1 MKRFLLTMAVLIATV
16 LTAWAQE
23 DVTSTYITN
32 ADFSSTE
39 GWTQNVST
47 QFKEIGNGLI
57 GTYQAYIAPATVD
70 ETHLATEYCF
80 GFECRWQTNY
90 SSFTQTTTKNL
101 VAGVYYLS
109 FDVEN
114 VNGNTTAANY
124 NNLFYVK
131 VGDNTITDTST
142 EWMNKGK
149 SAWTAHTIQF
159 EVTEPAPVTISL
171 GYGTGSNNIGST
183 NTPAIY
189 VSHLK
194 LTYYDPLAG
203 VKKLW
208 NDKLTEAK
216 AAVTN
221 TDYANVTGDEKT
233 ALNAEIAKAEPT
245 TADGYSAAAEAL
257 SNALS
262 AFTAA
267 KADYDAFAAAKAQA
281 DPNLKYASADKKT
294 AFANAKNATPATAA
308 AAKAAA
314 DAITTALR
322 AYYESHALAEGVTGA
337 VNATENIKNPD
348 ATDSNNGWTW
358 TGNKNNPRNTESWT
372 DSKGKNN
379 YMYFD
384 GGNWGAKGW
393 TTTME
398 QKLTLPAGEYL
409 LTAKGR
415 SSDQVT
421 LTMSVG
427 AESVALPNVNASGNV
442 FDRGW
447 GDGSVEFLTMGEATI
462 TVKATTSGQY
472 QWFSVGD
479 FRLVKLRDATEE
491 ELNDAAL
498 KDLVAELVNL
508 KSDTKVPTANI
519 GTEAFQYDKTKISA
533 YQEAAKDVAETVDAT
548 VEAMKT
554 AGKYNE
560 NDLKDMLADM
570 KAKAEA
576 MAVLNAP
583 KEGDKFHVV
592 LTYDRWT
599 YDNKAM
605 TYIANG
611 RTDAGNYN
619 IQYKENA
626 NNNLAQAFTFTKV
639 EGNNYK
645 MCQTDNDGNERYIT
659 TGQPYG
665 GNANQIRTS
674 TNATDAL
681 TVTIIATDKEGVY
694 NIRNTAANNYI
705 GSQDAGVFTVNSHI
719 DFFLKKAEKALVDLE
734 INKDVKYATRI
745 FPFKPTLPEGIK
757 AYACA
762 EFDETTLKLIEVAA
776 PEMNV
781 PYILYAENGAN
792 SFLEDWGKG
801 IELKYTEGL
810 LTGVYEDTDA
820 PEGTYV
826 LQNQP
831 EFDGVAFYVVEPT
844 TAVVTVSAN
853 RAYLTAP
860 AADAGVKAFRFPAEE
875 TTGINAISA
884 LTAGKAEIFSV
895 AGARIPSLQK
905 GVNIIRTA
913 DGKTTKVL
921 VK

>member
-1 MKRFLLTMAVLIATV
+1 MHPMLR
-16 LTAWAQE
+16 
-23 DVTSTYITN
+23 
-32 ADFSSTE
+32 
-39 GWTQNVST
+39 
-47 QFKEIGNGLI
+47 
-57 GTYQAYIAPATVD
+57 
-70 ETHLATEYCF
+70 
-80 GFECRWQTNY
+80 
-90 SSFTQTTTKNL
+90 
-101 VAGVYYLS
+101 
-109 FDVEN
+109 
-114 VNGNTTAANY
+114 
-124 NNLFYVK
+124 
-131 VGDNTITDTST
+131 
-142 EWMNKGK
+142 
-149 SAWTAHTIQF
+149 
-159 EVTEPAPVTISL
+159 
-171 GYGTGSNNIGST
+171 
-183 NTPAIY
+183 
-189 VSHLK
+189 
-194 LTYYDPLAG
+194 
-203 VKKLW
+203 
-208 NDKLTEAK
+208 
-216 AAVTN
+216 
-221 TDYANVTGDEKT
+221 
-233 ALNAEIAKAEPT
+233 
-245 TADGYSAAAEAL
+245 
-257 SNALS
+257 
-262 AFTAA
+262 
-267 KADYDAFAAAKAQA
+267 
-281 DPNLKYASADKKT
+281 KT
-294 AFANAKNATPATAA
+294 AFTNAQSATATNAA
-308 AAKAAA
+308 AAKTAA
-314 DAITTALR
+314 DDITTALR

-337 VNATENIKNPD
+337 VNATDKITNPD

-358 TGNKNNPRNTESWT
+358 TGNKNSPRNTESWT
-372 DSKGKNN
+372 DSKGKND

-393 TTTME
+393 TTKME
-398 QKLTLPAGEYL
+398 QEITLPAGKYL

-415 SSDQVT
+415 ASDGVT
-421 LTMSVG
+421 LTLSVG
-427 AESVALPNVNASGNV
+427 AESVELPNVNASGNV

-462 TVKATTSGQY
+462 TVTATTEGQY

-479 FRLVKLRDATEE
+479 FRLVKLRDANQE
-491 ELNDAAL
+491 ELDDAACR
-498 KDLVAELVNL
+498 DLVAEMVNL
-508 KSDTKVPTANI
+508 KKGTKVPTANI
-519 GTEAFQYDKTKISA
+519 GTEAFQYDENKISA
-533 YQEAAKDVAETVDAT
+533 YQDAVEDVAETVDDAIK
-548 VEAMKT
+548 ALKT
-554 AGKYNE
+554 AGKYNKTA
-560 NDLKDMLADM
+560 LTDMLADM

-583 KEGDKFHVV
+583 AEGDKFHVV
-592 LTYDRWT
+592 LTYEGWT

-611 RTDAGNYN
+611 RSDAGNYN

-645 MCQTDNDGNERYIT
+645 MCQTDNDGAERYIT

-681 TVTIIATDKEGVY
+681 TVTIIATDREGVY

-734 INKDVKYATRI
+734 INKEVKYATRI

-762 EFDETTLKLIEVAA
+762 ALDETTLTLDEVAA

-792 SFLEDWGKG
+792 TFLEDWGKG
-801 IELKYTEGL
+801 VNLTYTEGL
-810 LTGVYEDTDA
+810 LTGVYEDTAA

-831 EFDGVAFYVVEPT
+831 EVDGVAFYVVA
-844 TAVVTVSAN
+844 TADVTVSAN
-853 RAYLTAP
+853 RAYLKAP

-875 TTGINAISA
+875 TTGINAINA

>member
-16 LTAWAQE
+16 LTAWAQKKD
-23 DVTSTYITN
+23 DV
-32 ADFSSTE
+32 
-39 GWTQNVST
+39 V
-47 QFKEIGNGLI
+47 
-57 GTYQAYIAPATVD
+57 TVD
-70 ETHLATEYCF
+70 GVKYRITSDNLFVNGSFDDGVSGWKATNYNTDAVASNFTLATEGGFDGGAYITTNAQGAGSATAIRQAMELEAGKKYYFAVYTSGKAPSSNNFQYNALFKMKSATEENGVLKQF
-80 GFECRWQTNY
+80 GWPQGAEQ
-90 SSFTQTTTKNL
+90 
-101 VAGVYYLS
+101 
-109 FDVEN
+109 
-114 VNGNTTAANY
+114 
-124 NNLFYVK
+124 
-131 VGDNTITDTST
+131 TST
-142 EWMNKGK
+142 EWSKTEYVF
-149 SAWTAHTIQF
+149 TADASIPYVGVRMSWNQNSKF
-159 EVTEPAPVTISL
+159 DGFFLGVVEPDAKDLYDASL
-171 GYGTGSNNIGST
+171 
-183 NTPAIY
+183 AQ
-189 VSHLK
+189 
-194 LTYYDPLAG
+194 
-203 VKKLW
+203 
-208 NDKLTEAK
+208 AK
-216 AAVTN
+216 AALEN
-221 TDYANVTGDEKT
+221 ADYNNVTGQERT
-233 ALNAEIAKAEPT
+233 VLQNAVSQY
-245 TADGYSAAAEAL
+245 DGATSGYQAAAEAL
-257 SNALS
+257 STALS

-267 KADYDAFAAAKAQA
+267 KASYDAFAAAKAQA
-281 DPNLKYASADKKT
+281 DPNLQYASADKKT

-694 NIRNTAANNYI
+694 NILNTAANNYI

-719 DFFLKKAEKALVDLE
+719 DFFLKKAEKAVVDLKIDKE
-734 INKDVKYATRI
+734 VKYATRI

-762 EFDETTLKLIEVAA
+762 ALDETTLTLKEVAA

-781 PYILYAENGAN
+781 PYILYAENGAKT
-792 SFLEDWGKG
+792 SLEDWGKG
-801 IELKYTEGL
+801 VNLTYTEGL
-810 LTGVYEDTDA
+810 LTGVYEDTAA

-826 LQNQP
+826 LQNQ
-831 EFDGVAFYVVEPT
+831 EDADGVAFYVVA
-844 TAVVTVSAN
+844 TADVTVSAN

-860 AADAGVKAFRFPAEE
+860 AAAAGVKAFRFPAEE
-875 TTGINAISA
+875 TTGINAINA

>member
-1 MKRFLLTMAVLIATV
+1 MEK
-16 LTAWAQE
+16 
-23 DVTSTYITN
+23 
-32 ADFSSTE
+32 
-39 GWTQNVST
+39 
-47 QFKEIGNGLI
+47 I
-57 GTYQAYIAPATVD
+57 GTYNVRISPATVD
-70 ETHLATEYCF
+70 GTHLATEYCF

-90 SSFTQTTTKNL
+90 SSYTQTTTDL
-101 VAGVYYLS
+101 PAGVYYLS

-114 VNGNTTAANY
+114 VNGKTKLANY
-124 NNLFYVK
+124 ENRFNVQ
-131 VGDNTITDTST
+131 VGENKIADTST
-142 EWMNKGK
+142 EWMKGK
-149 SAWTAHTIQF
+149 SAWTTHTITF
-159 EVTEPAPVTISL
+159 EITEPAPATISL
-171 GYGTGSNNIGST
+171 GYGTGSNNISADE
-183 NTPAIY
+183 TPALY

-208 NDKLTEAK
+208 NDKLSEAK
-216 AAVTN
+216 AAVAN
-221 TDYANVTGDEKT
+221 SDYANVTGDEKT

-245 TADGYSAAAEAL
+245 TEEGYSAAAEAL

-267 KADYDAFAAAKAQA
+267 KASYDAFAAAKATE
-281 DPNLKYASADKKT
+281 DPNLKYASDAKKT

-308 AAKAAA
+308 AAKTAA

-322 AYYESHALAEGVTGA
+322 AYYESHAKAEGVDGA
-337 VNATENIKNPD
+337 VNATDKITNPD

-358 TGNKNNPRNTESWT
+358 TGNKNNPRNAESWT
-372 DSKGKNN
+372 DSEGKND

-384 GGNWGAKGW
+384 GGNWSAKGW

-398 QKLTLPAGEYL
+398 QKLTLPAGKYL

-427 AESVALPNVNASGNV
+427 AESVELPNVNASGNV

-447 GDGSVEFLTMGEATI
+447 GDGSVEFLTMDEATI
-462 TVKATTSGQY
+462 TVKATTNGQY

-479 FRLVKLRDATEE
+479 FRLMKLRDANQE
-491 ELNDAAL
+491 ELDDAACR
-498 KDLVAELVNL
+498 DLVAEMVNL
-508 KSDTKVPTANI
+508 TNDTKVPTANI
-519 GTEAFQYDKTKISA
+519 GTEAFQYDADKISA
-533 YQEAAKDVAETVDAT
+533 YQDAVKDVAETVDAT
-548 VEAMKT
+548 IEAMET
-554 AGKYNE
+554 AGKYNKE
-560 NDLKDMLADM
+560 ALTDMLAEM

-576 MAVLNAP
+576 MVVLNAP
-583 KEGDKFHVV
+583 ADGDKFHVV
-592 LTYDRWT
+592 LTYGGWT

-605 TYIANG
+605 TYIAHG
-611 RTDAGNYN
+611 RPDAGFYN

-639 EGNNYK
+639 EGSNNYK
-645 MCQTDNDGNERYIT
+645 MCQTDNDEAERYIT
-659 TGQPYG
+659 TGEPYG
-665 GNANQIRTS
+665 GNTAQIRTS
-674 TNATDAL
+674 TNANDAL
-681 TVTIIATDKEGVY
+681 VITVIPTANEGVY

-705 GSQDAGVFTVNSHI
+705 GSQDVGVFTVNSHI
-719 DFFLKKAEKALVDLE
+719 DFFLKKAEKAVVDLE

-762 EFDETTLKLIEVAA
+762 ALDETTLTLKEVAD

-792 SFLEDWGKG
+792 TSLEDWGKG
-801 IELKYTEGL
+801 VDLTYTKDL
-810 LTGVYEDTDA
+810 LTGVYEDTAA

-831 EFDGVAFYVVEPT
+831 EVDGVAFYVVVPKDDV
-844 TAVVTVSAN
+844 AVSVKAN
-853 RAYLTAP
+853 RAYLTVP

-875 TTGINAISA
+875 ATGINAINA

>member
-1 MKRFLLTMAVLIATV
+1 MLR
-16 LTAWAQE
+16 
-23 DVTSTYITN
+23 
-32 ADFSSTE
+32 
-39 GWTQNVST
+39 
-47 QFKEIGNGLI
+47 
-57 GTYQAYIAPATVD
+57 
-70 ETHLATEYCF
+70 
-80 GFECRWQTNY
+80 
-90 SSFTQTTTKNL
+90 
-101 VAGVYYLS
+101 
-109 FDVEN
+109 
-114 VNGNTTAANY
+114 
-124 NNLFYVK
+124 
-131 VGDNTITDTST
+131 
-142 EWMNKGK
+142 
-149 SAWTAHTIQF
+149 
-159 EVTEPAPVTISL
+159 
-171 GYGTGSNNIGST
+171 
-183 NTPAIY
+183 
-189 VSHLK
+189 
-194 LTYYDPLAG
+194 
-203 VKKLW
+203 
-208 NDKLTEAK
+208 
-216 AAVTN
+216 
-221 TDYANVTGDEKT
+221 
-233 ALNAEIAKAEPT
+233 
-245 TADGYSAAAEAL
+245 
-257 SNALS
+257 
-262 AFTAA
+262 
-267 KADYDAFAAAKAQA
+267 
-281 DPNLKYASADKKT
+281 KT
-294 AFANAKNATPATAA
+294 AFTNAQSATATNAA
-308 AAKAAA
+308 AAKTAA
-314 DAITTALR
+314 DDITTALR

-337 VNATENIKNPD
+337 VNATDKITNPD

-358 TGNKNNPRNTESWT
+358 TGNKNSPRNTESWT
-372 DSKGKNN
+372 DSKGKND

-393 TTTME
+393 TTKME
-398 QKLTLPAGEYL
+398 QEITLPAGKYL

-415 SSDQVT
+415 ASDGVT
-421 LTMSVG
+421 LTLSVG
-427 AESVALPNVNASGNV
+427 AESVELPNVNASGNV

-462 TVKATTSGQY
+462 TVTATTEGQY

-479 FRLVKLRDATEE
+479 FRLVKLRDANQE
-491 ELNDAAL
+491 ELDDAACR
-498 KDLVAELVNL
+498 DLVAEMVNL
-508 KSDTKVPTANI
+508 KKGTKVPTANI
-519 GTEAFQYDKTKISA
+519 GTEAFQYDENKISA
-533 YQEAAKDVAETVDAT
+533 YQDAVEDVAETVDDAIK
-548 VEAMKT
+548 ALKT
-554 AGKYNE
+554 AGKYNKTA
-560 NDLKDMLADM
+560 LTDMLADM

-583 KEGDKFHVV
+583 AEGDKFHVV
-592 LTYDRWT
+592 LTYEGWT

-611 RTDAGNYN
+611 RSDAGNYN

-645 MCQTDNDGNERYIT
+645 MCQTDNDGAERYIT

-681 TVTIIATDKEGVY
+681 TVTIIATDREGVY

-734 INKDVKYATRI
+734 INKEVKYATRI

-762 EFDETTLKLIEVAA
+762 ALDETTLTLDEVAA

-792 SFLEDWGKG
+792 TFLEDWGKG
-801 IELKYTEGL
+801 VNLTYTEGL
-810 LTGVYEDTDA
+810 LTGVYEDTAA

-831 EFDGVAFYVVEPT
+831 EVDGVAFYVVA
-844 TAVVTVSAN
+844 TADVTVSAN
-853 RAYLTAP
+853 RAYLKAP

-875 TTGINAISA
+875 TTGINAINA

>member
-1 MKRFLLTMAVLIATV
+1 MKRFLLTMAVLIATA
-16 LTAWAQE
+16 LTAWAQKKD
-23 DVTSTYITN
+23 DV
-32 ADFSSTE
+32 
-39 GWTQNVST
+39 V
-47 QFKEIGNGLI
+47 
-57 GTYQAYIAPATVD
+57 TVD
-70 ETHLATEYCF
+70 GVKYRITSDNLFVNGSFDDGVAGWKATNYYTDAVASNFTLATEG
-80 GFECRWQTNY
+80 GFDGGAY
-90 SSFTQTTTKNL
+90 ITTT
-101 VAGVYYLS
+101 AGGAGSATAIRQAMELEAGKKYYFAVYTSGKAPSSNNFQYNALFKMKS
-109 FDVEN
+109 ATEEN
-114 VNGNTTAANY
+114 GVLKQFSWPQGAEQ
-124 NNLFYVK
+124 
-131 VGDNTITDTST
+131 TST
-142 EWMNKGK
+142 EWSKTEYVF
-149 SAWTAHTIQF
+149 TADASIPYVGVRMSWNQNSKF
-159 EVTEPAPVTISL
+159 DGFFLGVVEPDAKDLYDASL
-171 GYGTGSNNIGST
+171 AQS
-183 NTPAIY
+183 
-189 VSHLK
+189 
-194 LTYYDPLAG
+194 
-203 VKKLW
+203 
-208 NDKLTEAK
+208 K
-216 AAVTN
+216 AALEN
-221 TDYANVTGDEKT
+221 ADYNNVTGQERTD
-233 ALNAEIAKAEPT
+233 LQNAVSQY
-245 TADGYSAAAEAL
+245 DGATSGYQTAAEAL

-372 DSKGKNN
+372 DSKGKND

-398 QKLTLPAGEYL
+398 QKLTLPAGKYL

-415 SSDQVT
+415 ASDGVT

-762 EFDETTLKLIEVAA
+762 ELDETTLKLIEVAA

-792 SFLEDWGKG
+792 TFLKDWGKG
-801 IELKYTEGL
+801 VNLTYTKDL
-810 LTGVYEDTDA
+810 LTGVYEDTAA

-826 LQNQP
+826 LQNQ
-831 EFDGVAFYVVEPT
+831 EDADGVAFYVVA
-844 TAVVTVSAN
+844 TADVTVSAN

-860 AADAGVKAFRFPAEE
+860 AAAAGVKAFRFPAEE
-875 TTGINAISA
+875 TTGINAINA

>member
-16 LTAWAQE
+16 LTAWAQKKD
-23 DVTSTYITN
+23 DV
-32 ADFSSTE
+32 
-39 GWTQNVST
+39 V
-47 QFKEIGNGLI
+47 
-57 GTYQAYIAPATVD
+57 TVD
-70 ETHLATEYCF
+70 GVKYRITSDNLFVNGSFDDGVSGWKATNYTTDAVASNFTLATEG
-80 GFECRWQTNY
+80 GFDGGAYITTNAGGAGSATAIRQAMALEAGKKY
-90 SSFTQTTTKNL
+90 YFVVYTSGKAPSSNNFQYNALFKMKSATEENGVLKQFSWPQGADKTATEWSKTEYVFT
-101 VAGVYYLS
+101 A
-109 FDVEN
+109 
-114 VNGNTTAANY
+114 
-124 NNLFYVK
+124 
-131 VGDNTITDTST
+131 DTSIPYVGVRMS
-142 EWMNKGK
+142 WNQNSKFDG
-149 SAWTAHTIQF
+149 F
-159 EVTEPAPVTISL
+159 FLGVVEPDAKDLYDASL
-171 GYGTGSNNIGST
+171 
-183 NTPAIY
+183 AQ
-189 VSHLK
+189 
-194 LTYYDPLAG
+194 
-203 VKKLW
+203 
-208 NDKLTEAK
+208 AK
-216 AAVTN
+216 AALKN
-221 TDYANVTGDEKT
+221 ADYDNVTGKERTD
-233 ALNAEIAKAEPT
+233 LQNAVSQY
-245 TADGYSAAAEAL
+245 DGATSGYQTAAEAL

-267 KADYDAFAAAKAQA
+267 KASYDAFAAAKAQA
-281 DPNLKYASADKKT
+281 DPNLQYASDEKKT

-308 AAKAAA
+308 AAKTAA

-322 AYYESHALAEGVTGA
+322 AYFESHAKAEGVDGA
-337 VNATENIKNPD
+337 VNATDKITNPD

-372 DSKGKNN
+372 DSQGKKD

-427 AESVALPNVNASGNV
+427 AESVALPHVHASGKV
-442 FDRGW
+442 LDRGW
-447 GDGSVEFLTMGEATI
+447 GDGSVEFLTVGEATM
-462 TVKATTSGQY
+462 TVKATTNGQY
-472 QWFSVGD
+472 QWFSIGD

-519 GTEAFQYDKTKISA
+519 GTEAFQYDAVKISA
-533 YQEAAKDVAETVDAT
+533 YQEAAIDVVETVDAT

-560 NDLKDMLADM
+560 TALTDMLADM

-583 KEGDKFHVV
+583 ADGEKFHVV
-592 LTYDRWT
+592 LTYGGWT

-611 RTDAGNYN
+611 RSDAGNYN

-626 NNNLAQAFTFTKV
+626 NNNLAQAFTFTQV

-645 MCQTDNDGNERYIT
+645 MCQTDNDGAERYIT
-659 TGQPYG
+659 TGVPYG
-665 GNANQIRTS
+665 GNTAQIRTS

-681 TVTIIATDKEGVY
+681 TVTIIATDREGVY
-694 NIRNTAANNYI
+694 NIHNTAANNYI

-719 DFFLKKAEKALVDLE
+719 DFFLKKAEKAVVDLE

-745 FPFKPTLPEGIK
+745 FPFKPTLPEGVK

-762 EFDETTLKLIEVAA
+762 ELDETTLTLREVAD

-792 SFLEDWGKG
+792 TFLEDWGKG
-801 IELKYTEGL
+801 VNLTYNKDL
-810 LTGVYEDTDA
+810 LTGVYEDTAA

-831 EFDGVAFYVVEPT
+831 EVDGVAFYVVKPT
-844 TAVVTVSAN
+844 VVVTVSAN

-875 TTGINAISA
+875 ATGINAINA

>member
-1 MKRFLLTMAVLIATV
+1 MKRFLLTMAVLIATA
-16 LTAWAQE
+16 LTAWAQKKD
-23 DVTSTYITN
+23 DV
-32 ADFSSTE
+32 
-39 GWTQNVST
+39 V
-47 QFKEIGNGLI
+47 
-57 GTYQAYIAPATVD
+57 TVD
-70 ETHLATEYCF
+70 GVKYRITSDNLFVNGSFDDGVAGWKATNYYTDAVASNFTLATEG
-80 GFECRWQTNY
+80 GFDGGAY
-90 SSFTQTTTKNL
+90 ITTT
-101 VAGVYYLS
+101 AGGAGSATAIRQAMELEAGKKYYFAVYTSGKAPSSNNFQYNALFKMKS
-109 FDVEN
+109 ATEEN
-114 VNGNTTAANY
+114 GVLKQFSWPQGAEQ
-124 NNLFYVK
+124 
-131 VGDNTITDTST
+131 TST
-142 EWMNKGK
+142 EWSKTEYVF
-149 SAWTAHTIQF
+149 TADASIPYVGVRMSWNQNSKF
-159 EVTEPAPVTISL
+159 DGFFLGVVEPDAKDLYDASL
-171 GYGTGSNNIGST
+171 AQS
-183 NTPAIY
+183 
-189 VSHLK
+189 
-194 LTYYDPLAG
+194 
-203 VKKLW
+203 
-208 NDKLTEAK
+208 K
-216 AAVTN
+216 AALEN
-221 TDYANVTGDEKT
+221 ADYNNVTGQERTD
-233 ALNAEIAKAEPT
+233 LQNAVSQY
-245 TADGYSAAAEAL
+245 DGATSGYQTAAEAL

-267 KADYDAFAAAKAQA
+267 KASYDAFAVAKDIA
-281 DPNLKYASADKKT
+281 DPNLQYASADKKT
-294 AFANAKNATPATAA
+294 AFANAQSVTATNAA
-308 AAKAAA
+308 AAKTAA
-314 DAITTALR
+314 DDITTALR

-358 TGNKNNPRNTESWT
+358 TGNKNTPRNTESWT
-372 DSKGKNN
+372 DSKGKKD

-398 QKLTLPAGEYL
+398 QELTLPRGKYL

-415 SSDQVT
+415 ASDGVT
-421 LTMSVG
+421 LTLSVG
-427 AESVALPNVNASGNV
+427 AESVELPNVNASGNV

-462 TVKATTSGQY
+462 TVKATTNGLY

-508 KSDTKVPTANI
+508 KNDTKVPTTNI

-533 YQEAAKDVAETVDAT
+533 YQDAVKDVAETVDAT
-548 VEAMKT
+548 IEAMK
-554 AGKYNE
+554 AAEKYNKTA
-560 NDLKDMLADM
+560 LTDMLAEM

-592 LTYDRWT
+592 LTYGGWT

-611 RTDAGNYN
+611 RSDAGNYN

-626 NNNLAQAFTFTKV
+626 NNNLAQAFTFTQV

-674 TNATDAL
+674 TNADDAL
-681 TVTIIATDKEGVY
+681 VITVIPTAKEEVEGVY
-694 NIRNTAANNYI
+694 NILNTAANNYI

-719 DFFLKKAEKALVDLE
+719 DFFLKKAEKAVVDLKIDKE
-734 INKDVKYATRI
+734 VKYATRI

-762 EFDETTLKLIEVAA
+762 EFDETTLTLTEVAA

-792 SFLEDWGKG
+792 TSLEDWGKG
-801 IELKYTEGL
+801 VNLTYTKGL
-810 LTGVYEDTDA
+810 LTGVYEDTAA

-826 LQNQP
+826 LQNQ
-831 EFDGVAFYVVEPT
+831 EDADGVAFYVVED
-844 TAVVTVSAN
+844 AVTVSAN
-853 RAYLTAP
+853 RAYLKAP
-860 AADAGVKAFRFPAEE
+860 ATDAGVKAFRFPAEE
-875 TTGINAISA
+875 TTGINAVNA

>member
-16 LTAWAQE
+16 LTAWAQD

-39 GWTQNVST
+39 GWTQVVST
-47 QFKEIGNGLI
+47 NFRDIGSGKI
-57 GTYQAYIAPATVD
+57 GTYNVRFSPATVD
-70 ETHLATEYCF
+70 DTHLASEFCF
-80 GFECRWQTNY
+80 GFECRWQTNF
-90 SSFTQTTTKNL
+90 SSFTQTTKEL
-101 VAGVYYLS
+101 PVGVYYLS

-114 VNGNTTAANY
+114 VNGNTKTANY
-124 NNLFYVK
+124 ENRFFVQLGENK
-131 VGDNTITDTST
+131 ITDTST
-142 EWMNKGK
+142 EWMKGK
-149 SAWTAHTIQF
+149 SAWTEHTIQF
-159 EVTEPAPVTISL
+159 EVTESAPATISL
-171 GYGTGSNNIGST
+171 GYGTGSNNIAAD

-208 NDKLTEAK
+208 NDKLSEAQ
-216 AAVTN
+216 AAVAN
-221 TDYANVTGDEKT
+221 SDYANVTGDEKT

-245 TADGYSAAAEAL
+245 TAEGYSAAAEAL

-267 KADYDAFAAAKAQA
+267 KASYDAFAAAKATE
-281 DPNLKYASADKKT
+281 DPNLQYASADKKS

-308 AAKAAA
+308 AAKTAA

-337 VNATENIKNPD
+337 VNATDKITNPD

-372 DSKGKNN
+372 DSKGKND

-398 QKLTLPAGEYL
+398 QKLTLPAGKYL

-415 SSDQVT
+415 ASDGVT
-421 LTMSVG
+421 LTLSVG
-427 AESVALPNVNASGNV
+427 AESVELPNVNASGNV

-462 TVKATTSGQY
+462 TVKATTNGQY

-479 FRLVKLRDATEE
+479 FRLVKLRDATEA
-491 ELNDAAL
+491 ELDESACR
-498 KDLVAELVNL
+498 DLVAEMFNL
-508 KSDTKVPTANI
+508 KNDTKVPTANI
-519 GTEAFQYDKTKISA
+519 GTGAFQYDETKISA
-533 YQEAAKDVAETVDAT
+533 YLDAVEDVAETVDAT
-548 VEAMKT
+548 IEAMK
-554 AGKYNE
+554 AAEKYNKTA
-560 NDLKDMLADM
+560 LTDMLAEM

-583 KEGDKFHVV
+583 ADGEKFHVV
-592 LTYDRWT
+592 LTYDGWT

-611 RTDAGNYN
+611 RADAGNYN

-645 MCQTDNDGNERYIT
+645 MCQTDNDGAERYIT

-674 TNATDAL
+674 TNADDAL
-681 TVTIIATDKEGVY
+681 VITVIPTAKEGVY

-719 DFFLKKAEKALVDLE
+719 DFFLKKAEKAVADLE

-762 EFDETTLKLIEVAA
+762 ELDETTLTLTEVAA

-801 IELKYTEGL
+801 VNLTYTEGL
-810 LTGVYEDTDA
+810 LTGVYEDTAA

-831 EFDGVAFYVVEPT
+831 EADGVAFYVVED
-844 TAVVTVSAN
+844 AVTVSAN
-853 RAYLTAP
+853 RAYLKAP
-860 AADAGVKAFRFPAEE
+860 ATDAGVKAFRFPAEE
-875 TTGINAISA
+875 TTGINAVNA

>member
-1 MKRFLLTMAVLIATV
+1 MKRFLLTMAILIATA
-16 LTAWAQE
+16 LTAWAQKKD
-23 DVTSTYITN
+23 DV
-32 ADFSSTE
+32 
-39 GWTQNVST
+39 V
-47 QFKEIGNGLI
+47 
-57 GTYQAYIAPATVD
+57 TVD
-70 ETHLATEYCF
+70 GVKYRITSDNLFVNGSFDDGVAGWKATNYTTDAVASNFTLATEG
-80 GFECRWQTNY
+80 GFDGGAY
-90 SSFTQTTTKNL
+90 ITTT
-101 VAGVYYLS
+101 AGGAGSATAIRQAMALEAGKKYYFAVYTSGKAPSSNNFQYNALFKMKS
-109 FDVEN
+109 ATEEN
-114 VNGNTTAANY
+114 GLLKQFGWPQGAEQ
-124 NNLFYVK
+124 
-131 VGDNTITDTST
+131 TST
-142 EWMNKGK
+142 EWSKTEYVF
-149 SAWTAHTIQF
+149 TADASIPYVGVRMSWNASSSF
-159 EVTEPAPVTISL
+159 DGFFLGVVEPDAKDLYDASL
-171 GYGTGSNNIGST
+171 AQS
-183 NTPAIY
+183 
-189 VSHLK
+189 
-194 LTYYDPLAG
+194 
-203 VKKLW
+203 
-208 NDKLTEAK
+208 K
-216 AAVTN
+216 AALEN
-221 TDYANVTGDEKT
+221 ADYNNVTGQERTD
-233 ALNAEIAKAEPT
+233 LQNAVSQY
-245 TADGYSAAAEAL
+245 DGATSGYQTAAEAL

-267 KADYDAFAAAKAQA
+267 KASYDAFAAAKAQA

-322 AYYESHALAEGVTGA
+322 AYYESHAKAEGVDGA
-337 VNATENIKNPD
+337 VNATDKITNPD

-358 TGNKNNPRNTESWT
+358 TGNKNTPRNTESWT
-372 DSKGKNN
+372 DSQGKKD

-398 QKLTLPAGEYL
+398 QKLTLPAGKYL

-415 SSDQVT
+415 ASDGVT
-421 LTMSVG
+421 LTLSVGAESVELPMSVG
-427 AESVALPNVNASGNV
+427 AESVELPNVNASGNV

-462 TVKATTSGQY
+462 TVKATTNGQY

-479 FRLVKLRDATEE
+479 FRLVKLRDANQA
-491 ELNDAAL
+491 ELDESACI
-498 KDLVAELVNL
+498 DLVAEMVNL

-519 GTEAFQYDKTKISA
+519 GTGAFQYDETKISA
-533 YQEAAKDVAETVDAT
+533 YQDAVKDVAETVEAT
-548 VEAMKT
+548 IEAMK
-554 AGKYNE
+554 AAEKYNKTA
-560 NDLKDMLADM
+560 LTAMLAEM

-583 KEGDKFHVV
+583 AEGDKFHVV
-592 LTYDRWT
+592 LTYDGWT

-645 MCQTDNDGNERYIT
+645 MCQTDNDGAERYIT

-674 TNATDAL
+674 TNADDAL
-681 TVTIIATDKEGVY
+681 VITVIPTAKEGVEGVY

-719 DFFLKKAEKALVDLE
+719 DFFLKKAEKAVVDLE

-762 EFDETTLKLIEVAA
+762 ELDETI
-776 PEMNV
+776 
-781 PYILYAENGAN
+781 
-792 SFLEDWGKG
+792 
-801 IELKYTEGL
+801 
-810 LTGVYEDTDA
+810 
-820 PEGTYV
+820 
-826 LQNQP
+826 Q
-831 EFDGVAFYVVEPT
+831 
-844 TAVVTVSAN
+844 
-853 RAYLTAP
+853 R
-860 AADAGVKAFRFPAEE
+860 
-875 TTGINAISA
+875 
-884 LTAGKAEIFSV
+884 
-895 AGARIPSLQK
+895 
-905 GVNIIRTA
+905 
-913 DGKTTKVL
+913 
-921 VK
+921 

>member
-1 MKRFLLTMAVLIATV
+1 MKRFLLTMAVLIATA
-16 LTAWAQE
+16 LTAWAQKKD
-23 DVTSTYITN
+23 DV
-32 ADFSSTE
+32 
-39 GWTQNVST
+39 V
-47 QFKEIGNGLI
+47 
-57 GTYQAYIAPATVD
+57 TVD
-70 ETHLATEYCF
+70 GVKYRITSDNLFINGSFDDGVAGWKATNYTTDAVASNFTLATEG
-80 GFECRWQTNY
+80 GFDGGAY
-90 SSFTQTTTKNL
+90 ITTTAGGAGSATAIRQAMELEAGKKYYFAVYTSGKAPSSNNFQYNALFKMKN
-101 VAGVYYLS
+101 ATEENGVLKQFS
-109 FDVEN
+109 WPQGAEQ
-114 VNGNTTAANY
+114 
-124 NNLFYVK
+124 
-131 VGDNTITDTST
+131 TST
-142 EWMNKGK
+142 EWSKTEYVF
-149 SAWTAHTIQF
+149 TADASIPYVGVRMSWNQNSKF
-159 EVTEPAPVTISL
+159 DGFFLGVVEPDAKDLYDASL
-171 GYGTGSNNIGST
+171 AQS
-183 NTPAIY
+183 
-189 VSHLK
+189 
-194 LTYYDPLAG
+194 
-203 VKKLW
+203 
-208 NDKLTEAK
+208 K
-216 AAVTN
+216 AALEN
-221 TDYANVTGDEKT
+221 ADYNNVTGKERTD
-233 ALNAEIAKAEPT
+233 LQNAVSQY
-245 TADGYSAAAEAL
+245 DGATSGYQVAAEAL

-281 DPNLKYASADKKT
+281 DPNLQYASADKKS
-294 AFANAKNATPATAA
+294 AFANAKNATPTTAA

-337 VNATENIKNPD
+337 VIATDKITNHD

-372 DSKGKNN
+372 DSKGKHD

-398 QKLTLPAGEYL
+398 QKLTLPAGKYL

-415 SSDQVT
+415 ASDGVT
-421 LTMSVG
+421 LTLSVG
-427 AESVALPNVNASGNV
+427 AESVELPNVNASGNV

-462 TVKATTSGQY
+462 TVKATTNGQY

-479 FRLVKLRDATEE
+479 FRLMKLRDATEA
-491 ELNDAAL
+491 ELDESACR
-498 KDLVAELVNL
+498 DLVAEMVNL

-519 GTEAFQYDKTKISA
+519 GTEAFQYDETKISA
-533 YQEAAKDVAETVDAT
+533 YLDAVEDVAETVDAT
-548 VEAMKT
+548 IEAMK
-554 AGKYNE
+554 AAEKYNKTA
-560 NDLKDMLADM
+560 LTAMLAEM

-583 KEGDKFHVV
+583 AEGDKFHVV
-592 LTYDRWT
+592 LTYDGWT

-611 RTDAGNYN
+611 RADAGNYN

-645 MCQTDNDGNERYIT
+645 MCQTDNDGAERYIT
-659 TGQPYG
+659 TGVPYG
-665 GNANQIRTS
+665 GNTAQIRTS

-681 TVTIIATDKEGVY
+681 TVTIIATDRGGVY

-719 DFFLKKAEKALVDLE
+719 DFFLKKAEKAVVDLE

-762 EFDETTLKLIEVAA
+762 ELDETTLTFTEVAA

-801 IELKYTEGL
+801 VNLTYTEGL
-810 LTGVYEDTDA
+810 LTGVYEDTAA

-831 EFDGVAFYVVEPT
+831 EVDGVAFYVVA
-844 TAVVTVSAN
+844 TADVNVSAN
-853 RAYLTAP
+853 RAYLKAP

-875 TTGINAISA
+875 TTGINAVNA

>member
-1 MKRFLLTMAVLIATV
+1 MKRFLLTMAVLIATA
-16 LTAWAQE
+16 LTAWAQKKD
-23 DVTSTYITN
+23 DV
-32 ADFSSTE
+32 
-39 GWTQNVST
+39 V
-47 QFKEIGNGLI
+47 
-57 GTYQAYIAPATVD
+57 TVD
-70 ETHLATEYCF
+70 GVKYRITSDNLFINGSFDDGVAGWKATNYTTDAVASNFTLATEG
-80 GFECRWQTNY
+80 GFDGGAY
-90 SSFTQTTTKNL
+90 ITTTAGGAGSATAIRQAMELEAGKKYYFAVYTSGKAPSSNNFQYNALFKMKN
-101 VAGVYYLS
+101 ATEENGVLKQFS
-109 FDVEN
+109 WPQGAEQ
-114 VNGNTTAANY
+114 
-124 NNLFYVK
+124 
-131 VGDNTITDTST
+131 TST
-142 EWMNKGK
+142 EWSKTEYVF
-149 SAWTAHTIQF
+149 TADASIPYVGVRMSWNQNSKF
-159 EVTEPAPVTISL
+159 DGFFLGVVEPDAKDLYDASL
-171 GYGTGSNNIGST
+171 AQS
-183 NTPAIY
+183 
-189 VSHLK
+189 
-194 LTYYDPLAG
+194 
-203 VKKLW
+203 
-208 NDKLTEAK
+208 K
-216 AAVTN
+216 AALEN
-221 TDYANVTGDEKT
+221 ADYNNVTGKERTD
-233 ALNAEIAKAEPT
+233 LQNAVSQY
-245 TADGYSAAAEAL
+245 DGATSGYQVAAEAL

-267 KADYDAFAAAKAQA
+267 KASYDAFAAAKAQA
-281 DPNLKYASADKKT
+281 DPNLQYASADKKT

-308 AAKAAA
+308 AAKTAA

-337 VNATENIKNPD
+337 VIATDKITNPD

-372 DSKGKNN
+372 DSKGKKD

-398 QKLTLPAGEYL
+398 QKLTLPAGKYL

-447 GDGSVEFLTMGEATI
+447 GDGSVEFLTMDEATI
-462 TVKATTSGQY
+462 TVKATTNGQY

-479 FRLVKLRDATEE
+479 FRLVKLRDATQD
-491 ELNDAAL
+491 ELDESACR
-498 KDLVAELVNL
+498 DIVAEMVNL
-508 KSDTKVPTANI
+508 KKDTTVPTANI
-519 GTEAFQYDKTKISA
+519 GTGAFQYDETKISA
-533 YQEAAKDVAETVDAT
+533 YQDAVKDVAETVEAT
-548 VEAMKT
+548 IETMKAAEKYNKT
-554 AGKYNE
+554 A
-560 NDLKDMLADM
+560 LTDMLADM

-583 KEGDKFHVV
+583 AEGDKFHVV
-592 LTYDRWT
+592 LTYGGWT

-674 TNATDAL
+674 INADDAL
-681 TVTIIATDKEGVY
+681 VITVIPTAKEGVEGVY

-719 DFFLKKAEKALVDLE
+719 DFFLKKAEKAVVDLE

-745 FPFKPTLPEGIK
+745 FPFKPTLPKGIK

-762 EFDETTLKLIEVAA
+762 ELDETTLTLTEVAA

-801 IELKYTEGL
+801 VNLTYTEGL
-810 LTGVYEDTDA
+810 LTGVYEDTAA

-831 EFDGVAFYVVEPT
+831 EVDGVAFYVVED
-844 TAVVTVSAN
+844 AVTVSAN
-853 RAYLTAP
+853 RAYLKAP

-875 TTGINAISA
+875 TTGINAINA